1 MIVNFITDTTSS
13 LQDGDNDLGNKDSD
27 DENDDDDEEFRVLE
41 TDVTHPTVAPR

>member
-13 LQDGDNDLGNKDSD
+13 LQDGDNDLGDKDED
-27 DENDDDDEEFRVLE
+27 DEDDDDEEFRVLE